1 MRRRFLKPI
10 YSDYEIYLCLFPLKS
25 HLDKSLSIFIAA
37 YRELH
42 STQHVL
48 IRLIENWRSKLDN
61 DYIVDAVLMNLSKAF
76 DCIPHGLLIA
86 KLSA

>member
-1 MRRRFLKPI
+1 MK
-10 YSDYEIYLCLFPLKS
+10 EQLKS

-37 YRELH
+37 YRELY

-61 DYIVDAVLMNLSKAF
+61 DYIVGAVFSGVVSHF
-76 DCIPHGLLIA
+76 LLG
-86 KLSA
+86 SPDPF